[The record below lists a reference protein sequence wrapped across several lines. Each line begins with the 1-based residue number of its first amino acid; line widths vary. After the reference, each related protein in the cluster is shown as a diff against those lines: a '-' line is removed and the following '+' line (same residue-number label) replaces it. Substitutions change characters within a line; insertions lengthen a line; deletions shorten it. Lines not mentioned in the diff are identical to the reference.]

1 MNVVYLPSNL
11 RFHSFLH
18 RPSPPLLKL
27 SCFHSGGRAADY
39 GSVAIG
45 KAIPARDRVI
55 DFGKFKGKMLGT
67 LPSSYLKWV
76 SKNLRARDFE
86 EWAKLADEVLDDPV
100 YNDRI
105 EWEFAQNVLNGDV
118 LLSAATPSA
127 VSELLEISQRFGWDN
142 DDKAGWSKIDF
153 SLLGTSKGGRIPRVG
168 DSDSDGRNDRTG
180 MESKLRRLKK
190 EGGEG
195 EADRGRRE
203 RRRERLRATR
213 TMTSVSST
221 AESRPKERM
230 ARLEIRETLKG
241 NIGNAGE
248 NRVRVDGSP
257 SPSGIPSPFP
267 GREALLKKV
276 LSRRRLS

>member
-1 MNVVYLPSNL
+1 MNVVYFPSNL

-18 RPSPPLLKL
+18 RPSPPLLQL
-27 SCFHSGGRAADY
+27 SCVHSGGRAAEY
-39 GSVAIG
+39 GSVAIR

-86 EWAKLADEVLDDPV
+86 EWAELADEVLYDPV

-118 LLSAATPSA
+118 LLSATAPSA

-142 DDKAGWSKIDF
+142 DDEAGWSKIDF

-190 EGGEG
+190 EGGEE

-213 TMTSVSST
+213 TSDSST
-221 AESRPKERM
+221 AESLPRERV
-230 ARLEIRETLKG
+230 AGLEIRETLKG
-241 NIGNAGE
+241 NVGNADG

-257 SPSGIPSPFP
+257 SGRPSPFP